1 MSTNQSFLYKFDYFI
16 RTRMQRVAL
25 PLMRYSLAVIFIWFG
40 ALKPFGLSPAADLA
54 ARTMPMIPQQ
64 IFIPV
69 LGWWE
74 VAIGVCFLF
83 KPLIRVAI
91 VLLALQIPGTFLP
104 LVLLPE
110 YCYTKFPFVLTIE
123 GQYIIKNL
131 LIIGCTLAI
140 GGSLPSIG
148 QKSTK
153 TSVS

>member
-1 MSTNQSFLYKFDYFI
+1 
-16 RTRMQRVAL
+16 MQRLAL
-25 PLMRYSLAVIFIWFG
+25 PVMRYSLAVIFVWFG

-54 ARTMPMIPQQ
+54 ASAMPLIPRE
-64 IFIPV
+64 IFVPL

-91 VLLALQIPGTFLP
+91 LLLAIQIPGTFLP

-110 YCYTKFPFVLTIE
+110 YCYTHFPYALTIE

-131 LIIGCTLAI
+131 LIIACALAV
-140 GGSLPSIG
+140 GGSLPPIG
-148 QKSTK
+148 QSDTQ
-153 TSVS
+153 TPAA